1 MRTWILLA
9 AVACAACAPEVWLT
23 PELRWANARAVHQ
36 TAGDQILLI
45 ATDVDQPYDVLA
57 DIEVVV
63 RKRGAFGDEPTQA
76 GALAALREQAARL
89 GAHAVILIAFG
100 ESGMSF
106 WSYNELRGHGRAIR
120 FR

>member
-1 MRTWILLA
+1 MRVWPLLA
-9 AVACAACAPEVWLT
+9 IVASAACAPDVWLT
-23 PELRWANARAVHQ
+23 PDLRWANARALHQ
-36 TAGDQILLI
+36 TAGDQIPLL

-76 GALAALREQAARL
+76 GALAALRAEAGRL

-100 ESGMSF
+100 ESGMSL

>member
-23 PELRWANARAVHQ
+23 PDLRWANARAVHQ

-63 RKRGAFGDEPTQA
+63 RKRGAFGEEPTQA
-76 GALAALREQAARL
+76 GALTALREQAARL